1 VYISSTDVGVI
12 TRQCHRSNRTRVSD
26 ITAGRLITF
35 SSVLVVSVLTI
46 VSIVDDNNSSQQQTN
61 KQTSFSCDT
70 LLDPNLD
77 LAKMMLL
84 NLLLVATLCFSDAYS
99 PFGMTTCRSSMTMK
113 RGRGSFKK
121 EMEGSS
127 PSSFSK
133 PSSSFGSSS
142 SSSSSSS
149 RNWLPVPNQTT
160 KALPT
165 EEGKVTLLET
175 NVKTLVDAGTNPAGA
190 VSVVKYG
197 KETYCFSVQCPSCK
211 IPLTK
216 AKVLPANEETAA
228 NNSPRLSC
236 DFCKATYS
244 LKTGEK
250 LKSESASGI
259 LGSIAKTLISASP
272 SGPLPVYQLGEKDGK
287 ILISL
292 N

>member
-1 VYISSTDVGVI
+1 MYNESLYIVSTDVGVV
-12 TRQCHRSNRTRVSD
+12 TRQCHRSNRTRESLTSPPASSHFRVFSLFPFSQSCPLW
-26 ITAGRLITF
+26 ITTTRH
-35 SSVLVVSVLTI
+35 
-46 VSIVDDNNSSQQQTN
+46 NNKQ
-61 KQTSFSCDT
+61 QTSFS

-84 NLLLVATLCFSDAYS
+84 NLLLVASLCFSDAYS
-99 PFGMTTCRSSMTMK
+99 PFGMTTRRSSMTMK

-216 AKVLPANEETAA
+216 AKVLPANEETAT

-259 LGSIAKTLISASP
+259 LGNIAKTLISASP

-287 ILISL
+287 MLISL

>member
-1 VYISSTDVGVI
+1 MFRPRQSLTSPPAASSFCSILTVFI
-12 TRQCHRSNRTRVSD
+12 
-26 ITAGRLITF
+26 
-35 SSVLVVSVLTI
+35 LTI
-46 VSIVDDNNSSQQQTN
+46 VSIVDDNNSSQQHCHN
-61 KQTSFSCDT
+61 KHCHNNKLGSRTT
-70 LLDPNLD
+70 HLLDPNLN
-77 LAKMMLL
+77 LAKMMFL
-84 NLLLVATLCFSDAYS
+84 NLLLVASLSFSDAYS
-99 PFGMTTCRSSMTMK
+99 SFGVTTRRSSMTMK

-133 PSSSFGSSS
+133 SSFSS

-165 EEGKVTLLET
+165 EDGKITLLET
-175 NVKTLVDAGTNPAGA
+175 NVKTLVDAGTNPAGT

-197 KETYCFSVQCPSCK
+197 KETYCFSVSCPSCK

-216 AKVLPANEETAA
+216 AKVLPANEETAT

-236 DFCKATYS
+236 DFCKSTYS

-259 LGSIAKTLISASP
+259 FGTIAKTLISASP